1 MNKIN
6 LLIILLSSFI
16 IALIIG
22 LLSYFQDKKKMYSFL
37 GMFPF
42 ELKSN
47 NYPLLNLIFRI
58 VLALSISAMSIDAIY
73 LLINNI
79 SSVFLTKTL
88 GYLLIISSIIL
99 ITMFII
105 DFKSLNTHIL
115 GSSIFVT
122 FVFIDYLFF
131 GYIAL
136 INLND
141 NFFLYQGIIAI
152 VISVILLLIIV
163 YPSLSSW
170 YKMKK
175 IRNEKTKEEKYERKR
190 VNILA
195 LLEWISIFLFVG
207 LFVLISLSNII

>member
-47 NYPLLNLIFRI
+47 NNLLLNLIFRI
-58 VLALSISAMSIDAIY
+58 VLALSISAMSIDSIY

-88 GYLLIISSIIL
+88 GYLLIVSSIIL

-207 LFVLISLSNII
+207 LFILISLSNII

>member
-58 VLALSISAMSIDAIY
+58 VLALSISAMSIDSIY

-88 GYLLIISSIIL
+88 GYLLIVSSIIL

-207 LFVLISLSNII
+207 LFILISLSNII

>member
-88 GYLLIISSIIL
+88 GYLLIVSSIIL

>member
-47 NYPLLNLIFRI
+47 NNPLLNLIFRI

-88 GYLLIISSIIL
+88 GYLLIVSSIIL

-207 LFVLISLSNII
+207 LFILISLSNII